1 MGAVFGLFLGAL
13 LATVLIALLPSAAAA
28 QTITIGRAGGL
39 QATLVEAGPPDP
51 RLAAAGSNTPGH
63 FLHPLSFKG
72 APLTQLYPADH
83 IHHRGLFWAWRQ
95 LLRDGKPVG
104 NLWLMQGV
112 TLRPLGSKPDADGQE
127 LRSRARWM
135 VAGEDV
141 LEERLTARID
151 GNRLTLA
158 IELHPLVPGLSLG
171 GSADDKGYGGV
182 SLRLVQSEKLRF
194 ESGGRPVSA
203 APGPVQAGPDM
214 RFSWDEGAGPVRS
227 VTLACTVNG
236 APISSWI
243 LRREASMQNCA
254 WPGRV
259 PVPLPTGRPVHLGA
273 TLLVSP

>member
-1 MGAVFGLFLGAL
+1 MGAL
-13 LATVLIALLPSAAAA
+13 LATMLIALLPSAAAA
-28 QTITIGRAGGL
+28 QAITIGRAEGL
-39 QATLVEAGPPDP
+39 QATLVEAGPADP
-51 RLAAAGSNTPGH
+51 RLAASGSNSPGH
-63 FLHPLSFKG
+63 FLHPLRYKG
-72 APLTQLYPADH
+72 VTLTELYPADH

-112 TLRPLGSKPDADGQE
+112 SVRPLGSKPGADGQE
-127 LRSRARWM
+127 IRSRARWV
-135 VAGEDV
+135 VAGEDI
-141 LEERLTARID
+141 LEERLTARIA
-151 GNRLTLA
+151 GNRLTLD

-194 ESGGRPVSA
+194 ESGGTAASA
-203 APGPVQAGPDM
+203 TPGPVQAGPDM
-214 RFSWDEGAGPVRS
+214 RFSWDEGAGPARS

-236 APISSWI
+236 QPVTSWI

-254 WPGRV
+254 WPGRI
-259 PVPLPTGRPVHLGA
+259 PVPLAKGQPVHLGA